1 MKISATFYSLFKSSI
16 FLPFDVIIPSSLN
29 FFISLCI
36 ALYQKIKN
44 YVLKSNDEKIAVAKQ
59 QVQEVI
65 LKLISDAEV
74 DYNEWV
80 KAGSIKRAQVIKKI
94 FEDYPVLAKVAD
106 QTALVA
112 WIDETIDN
120 ALKTLREIVAMNK
133 EEAVEADVENA
144 V

>member
-1 MKISATFYSLFKSSI
+1 MLDGIKN
-16 FLPFDVIIPSSLN
+16 FLQFVNDNWTTIIII
-29 FFISLCI
+29 ISLGFV
-36 ALYQKIKN
+36 LYQKIKN
-44 YVLKSNDEKIAVAKQ
+44 YVSKSKDEKIAVAKR

-106 QTALVA
+106 QTALVE

-120 ALKTLREIVAMNK
+120 ALKTLHEIVAMNK

-144 V
+144 G

>member
-1 MKISATFYSLFKSSI
+1 MLDGIKN
-16 FLPFDVIIPSSLN
+16 FLQFVNDNWTTIIII
-29 FFISLCI
+29 ISLCI
-36 ALYQKIKN
+36 ALYRKIKN
-44 YVLKSNDEKIAVAKQ
+44 YVSKSNDEKIAVAKQ

-94 FEDYPVLAKVAD
+94 FEDYPVLAKVTD
-106 QTALVA
+106 QTALVE

-133 EEAVEADVENA
+133 EEAVEADVESA
-144 V
+144 G

>member
-1 MKISATFYSLFKSSI
+1 MLDGIKN
-16 FLPFDVIIPSSLN
+16 FLQFVNDNWTTIIII
-29 FFISLCI
+29 ISLGI

-44 YVLKSNDEKIAVAKQ
+44 YISKSKDEKIAVAKQ

-94 FEDYPVLAKVAD
+94 FSDYPVLAKVAD
-106 QTALVA
+106 QEELTK
-112 WIDETIDN
+112 WIDTTIDE
-120 ALKTLREIVAMNK
+120 ALKELRKIVAINQESDNLTTSK
-133 EEAVEADVENA
+133 
-144 V
+144 

>member
-1 MKISATFYSLFKSSI
+1 MLDGIKN
-16 FLPFDVIIPSSLN
+16 FLQFVNDNWTTIIII
-29 FFISLCI
+29 ISLCI

-44 YVLKSNDEKIAVAKQ
+44 YVSKSNDEKIAVAKK

-65 LKLISDAEV
+65 LKLISDAEF
-74 DYNEWV
+74 DYAEFV

-94 FEDYPVLAKVAD
+94 FEDYPVLAKVTD
-106 QTALVA
+106 QTALIE

-133 EEAVEADVENA
+133 EEAVDENVEADSA

>member
-1 MKISATFYSLFKSSI
+1 MLDGIKN
-16 FLPFDVIIPSSLN
+16 FLQFVNDNWTTIIII
-29 FFISLCI
+29 ISLGI

-44 YVLKSNDEKIAVAKQ
+44 YVSKSNDEKIAVAKQ

-94 FEDYPVLAKVAD
+94 FEDYPVLAKVTD
-106 QTALVA
+106 QTALVE

-133 EEAVEADVENA
+133 EEAVEADTESA

>member
-1 MKISATFYSLFKSSI
+1 MLDGIKN
-16 FLPFDVIIPSSLN
+16 FLQFVNDNWTTIIII
-29 FFISLCI
+29 ISLGI

-44 YVLKSNDEKIAVAKQ
+44 YVSKSNDEKIAVAKQ

-94 FEDYPVLAKVAD
+94 FEDYPVLAKVTD
-106 QTALVA
+106 QTALVE

-144 V
+144 G

>member
-1 MKISATFYSLFKSSI
+1 MLDGIKN
-16 FLPFDVIIPSSLN
+16 FLQFVNDNWTTIIIV
-29 FFISLCI
+29 ISLCI

-44 YVLKSNDEKIAVAKQ
+44 YVSKSNDEKIAVAKK

-65 LKLISDAEV
+65 LKLISDAEF
-74 DYNEWV
+74 DYAEFV

-94 FEDYPVLAKVAD
+94 FEDYPVLAKVTD
-106 QTALVA
+106 QTALVE

-133 EEAVEADVENA
+133 EEAVEADVESA
-144 V
+144 D

>member
-1 MKISATFYSLFKSSI
+1 MLDGIKN
-16 FLPFDVIIPSSLN
+16 FLQFVNDNWTTIIII
-29 FFISLCI
+29 ISLCI

-44 YVLKSNDEKIAVAKQ
+44 YVSKSNDEKIVVAKK

-80 KAGSIKRAQVIKKI
+80 KAGSIKRAQVIQKI
-94 FEDYPVLAKVAD
+94 FEDYPVLAKVTD
-106 QTALVA
+106 QTALIE

-133 EEAVEADVENA
+133 EEAVEADVESA
-144 V
+144 G

>member
-1 MKISATFYSLFKSSI
+1 MLDGIKN
-16 FLPFDVIIPSSLN
+16 FLQFVNDNWTTIIII
-29 FFISLCI
+29 ISLCI

-44 YVLKSNDEKIAVAKQ
+44 YVSKSNDEKIAVAKK

-94 FEDYPVLAKVAD
+94 FEDYPVLAKVTD
-106 QTALVA
+106 QTALIE

-133 EEAVEADVENA
+133 EEAVDENVEADSA
-144 V
+144 G

>member
-1 MKISATFYSLFKSSI
+1 MLDGIKN
-16 FLPFDVIIPSSLN
+16 FLQFVNDNWTTIIII
-29 FFISLCI
+29 ISLCI

-44 YVLKSNDEKIAVAKQ
+44 YVSKSNDEKIAVAKQ

-94 FEDYPVLAKVAD
+94 FEDYPVLAKVTD
-106 QTALVA
+106 QTALVE

-133 EEAVEADVENA
+133 EEAVEADVESA

>member
-1 MKISATFYSLFKSSI
+1 MLDGIKN
-16 FLPFDVIIPSSLN
+16 FLQFVNDNWTTIIII
-29 FFISLCI
+29 ISLGI
-36 ALYQKIKN
+36 ALYQKVKN
-44 YVLKSNDEKIAVAKQ
+44 YVSKSNDEKIAVAKQ

-80 KAGSIKRAQVIKKI
+80 KAGSIKRAQVIQKI
-94 FEDYPVLAKVAD
+94 FEDYPVLAKVTD
-106 QTALVA
+106 QTALVE

-133 EEAVEADVENA
+133 EDAAESDVESA
-144 V
+144 G

>member
-1 MKISATFYSLFKSSI
+1 MLDGIKN
-16 FLPFDVIIPSSLN
+16 FLQFVNDNWTTIIII
-29 FFISLCI
+29 ISLCI

-44 YVLKSNDEKIAVAKQ
+44 YVSKSNDEKIAVAKK

-94 FEDYPVLAKVAD
+94 FEDYPVLAKVTD

-133 EEAVEADVENA
+133 EEAVDENIEADSA

>member
-1 MKISATFYSLFKSSI
+1 MLDGIKN
-16 FLPFDVIIPSSLN
+16 FLQFINDNWTTIIII
-29 FFISLCI
+29 ISLCI

-44 YVLKSNDEKIAVAKQ
+44 YVSKSNDEKIAVAKK

-65 LKLISDAEV
+65 LKLISDAEF
-74 DYNEWV
+74 DYAEFV

-94 FEDYPVLAKVAD
+94 FEDYPVLAKVTD
-106 QTALVA
+106 QTALVE

-133 EEAVEADVENA
+133 EEAVEADVESA
-144 V
+144 G

>member
-1 MKISATFYSLFKSSI
+1 MLDGIKN
-16 FLPFDVIIPSSLN
+16 FLQFVNDNWTTIIII
-29 FFISLCI
+29 ISLGI

-44 YVLKSNDEKIAVAKQ
+44 YISKSKEEKIAGAKQ

-65 LKLISDAEV
+65 LKLISDAEA

-80 KAGSIKRAQVIKKI
+80 KAGSVKRAQVIQKI
-94 FEDYPVLAKVAD
+94 FEEYPVLAKVTD
-106 QTALVA
+106 QTALVE
-112 WIDETIDN
+112 WIDETINN

-144 V
+144 G